1 VPITHLGHAELKV
14 TDVAASTAY
23 FRDLLG
29 LQISEERPGQTLFR
43 AWQDW
48 DHHTLMLTE
57 GDESGLGHM
66 GWRVPKKAHA
76 EELKAKLEGAGV
88 TTSWVDGSD
97 ALAHGDALRFNT
109 PGGIPM
115 ELYWEVKKYEAPP
128 EMVSRLPSHPSR
140 MTHYGAAP
148 RRFDHCT
155 FIVNDVPAEQEFL
168 TSVLGIRHNYLIDG
182 PDGSRWGSWM
192 SCNNVSHE
200 IALTKSFDQSG
211 GRLHHVAYYADS
223 PDEVLRAASLLVDH
237 GYELEW
243 GPGKHGTSGAT
254 FLYFREPS
262 GNRVEIWTGGMLIF
276 DPDWKA
282 IKWDTEVGHL
292 GNSMWGTPLPESFRE
307 GTSMS
312 DLTTVAG
319 AVAG

>member
-1 VPITHLGHAELKV
+1 MSLTHLGHAELRV
-14 TDVAASTAY
+14 TDLAASKD
-23 FRDLLG
+23 FFVKIMG
-29 LQISEERPGQTLFR
+29 LQLSEERDGRVLLR

-57 GDESGLGHM
+57 AAESGLGHM
-66 GWRVPKKAHA
+66 AWRVPEKADA
-76 EELKAKLEGAGV
+76 ETAEKALNDAGV
-88 TTSWVDGSD
+88 TTAWVPGSD
-97 ALAHGDALRFNT
+97 EMAHGDALQFVT

-115 ELYWEVKKYEAPP
+115 ELYWEVKKYVAPP
-128 EMVSRLPSHPSR
+128 EMASRLPSHPSR
-140 MTHYGAAP
+140 ITPYGAAP

-155 FIVNDVPAEQEFL
+155 FIVDDVPAEQEFL
-168 TSVLGIRHNYLIDG
+168 TSVLGIRHNYLIHG

-200 IALTKSFDQSG
+200 IALTKSFDRSG
-211 GRLHHVAYYADS
+211 GRLHHVAYYADTA
-223 PDEVLRAASLLVDH
+223 DEVLHAASLLVDH

-254 FLYFREPS
+254 FLYFKEPS

-276 DPDWKA
+276 APDWEP
-282 IKWDTEVGHL
+282 IRWDTEVGHL
-292 GNSMWGTPLPESFRE
+292 GNSMWGTPLPETFRL
-307 GTSMS
+307 GT
-312 DLTTVAG
+312 DLAEMTTVAG